1 MVLFTGIPRGGAR
14 EHCPKARPQNRC
26 CLEAPHSDPAKM
38 AKLLDMVRN
47 SPGVKKRMGG
57 YSLMEAESRDPFV
70 QGITFHAHFVGSCEV
85 GIF

>member
-1 MVLFTGIPRGGAR
+1 
-14 EHCPKARPQNRC
+14 
-26 CLEAPHSDPAKM
+26 M

-70 QGITFHAHFVGSCEV
+70 QGITFHAHHVASCEV
-85 GIF
+85 RLKFFRGG